1 MVVDD
6 LEAALRL
13 VGSGA
18 NVVVILPE
26 GTQCGELSEGP
37 GRLAVLVGD
46 PEDPASREA
55 ASAMDAELFPDS
67 P

>member
-6 LEAALRL
+6 LGTALRL
-13 VGSGA
+13 VESGA
-18 NVVVILPE
+18 NVVVIVPE
-26 GTQCGELSEGP
+26 GTECGEPPEGP
-37 GRLAVLVGD
+37 GRLAVLVAD